1 MGFRYTYQNF
11 MMEELIPRSNK
22 SKNCNAQKITY
33 KNANRHDT
41 FWRYK
46 NIALIDFDCADIEIR
61 FLMFPRIQI
70 HYPGNASGMPL
81 KSGIH
86 GQPSPNWPGI
96 FKILFVLVR
105 WLRSEI
111 FKIFSSWSVSVRD
124 FQILLGCGPVLDF
137 SFSSILVLLGQD
149 HTAWP
154 ISIGPRIPC

>member
-46 NIALIDFDCADIEIR
+46 NIALIDFDCADKEIR

-70 HYPGNASGMPL
+70 HNLSGECNRNAFEIRDPRARSRDYHFELARDIQNFVGPAPIRDFEDIL
-81 KSGIH
+81 VLIRS
-86 GQPSPNWPGI
+86 SPRISN
-96 FKILFVLVR
+96 
-105 WLRSEI
+105 
-111 FKIFSSWSVSVRD
+111 SSWSCS
-124 FQILLGCGPVLDF
+124 GPGFLIF
-137 SFSSILVLLGQD
+137 RF
-149 HTAWP
+149 WFF
-154 ISIGPRIPC
+154 